1 MKLGELL
8 KRIDIKLKYWDPVKQ
23 DDLGVPKLDWPQV
36 KTLLYSEG
44 IGENAPH
51 MYGVGLMLGK
61 RAEKALI
68 KWEGISD
75 RLISPQFKAR
85 FFNICII
92 NAYAPTNDK
101 DLKEK
106 EVFYEQLQA
115 TLNMLYHEAKRNA
128 SIIMGDMNAKI
139 GANNMGKEEIMGKEG
154 LGSMN
159 ENGEL
164 FTDFCARNQIYH
176 IAISRQWRRS
186 LLDIR
191 VMRGA
196 DTASDYLLVRGVVKI
211 KLAAIRPS
219 KRRK

>member
-1 MKLGELL
+1 
-8 KRIDIKLKYWDPVKQ
+8 
-23 DDLGVPKLDWPQV
+23 
-36 KTLLYSEG
+36 
-44 IGENAPH
+44 
-51 MYGVGLMLGK
+51 MLH
-61 RAEKALI
+61 
-68 KWEGISD
+68 
-75 RLISPQFKAR
+75 
-85 FFNICII
+85 
-92 NAYAPTNDK
+92 
-101 DLKEK
+101 
-106 EVFYEQLQA
+106 
-115 TLNMLYHEAKRNA
+115 HEAKRNA

-186 LLDIR
+186 ILDIR

-219 KRRK
+219 KRRKRYNVERLKDPETAKKFAEELRIKQASLNTN